1 MLTLH
6 DISEVCSMLQR
17 VNSYNLLN
25 DKVTEKIPCTIY
37 RPDKKQKMYWGVR
50 NELSSNINLTSVSV
64 HVREKLLNLLTE
76 LIQFTDQLAKKS
88 SKLMT

>member
-25 DKVTEKIPCTIY
+25 DKVTEKIPYTIY
-37 RPDKKQKMYWGVR
+37 RPDKK
-50 NELSSNINLTSVSV
+50 
-64 HVREKLLNLLTE
+64 
-76 LIQFTDQLAKKS
+76 KKCIGES
-88 SKLMT
+88 EMNFPQI